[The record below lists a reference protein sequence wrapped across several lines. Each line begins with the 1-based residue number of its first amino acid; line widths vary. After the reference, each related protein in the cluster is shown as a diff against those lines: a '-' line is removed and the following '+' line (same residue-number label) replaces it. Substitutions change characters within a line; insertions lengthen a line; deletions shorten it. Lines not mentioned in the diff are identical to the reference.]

1 MEKNKRYS
9 LGEVCILDYLHMVT
23 FMSIN
28 LHGKMIESFKASMK
42 EKGLDTFDSLKPNDA
57 WIKCFGFTLPNLVSN

>member
-9 LGEVCILDYLHMVT
+9 PSEVYILDYLRMVI

-28 LHGKMIESFKASMK
+28 VNGKMIESFKSCMK